1 MSNGK
6 AELSITQYDTVRNVL
21 PLDLDGVLID
31 FGDTLAYFSEEDFR
45 RYEEALLAIF
55 RRQGYQGSF
64 ELMHRIFRELIVGST
79 SGEIG
84 SLHEFWDLFLEKLG
98 INKSGTP
105 IRKLEE
111 VRIRYSAMIFEVYE
125 GTFQVLS
132 TLQKK
137 YRLALV
143 SNCAIGT
150 SDVIEALDLG
160 KFFEL
165 IVLSYEVGVR
175 KPDRPIYLEA
185 IRGLKLEPEK
195 CIFVADEIS
204 DLEGARGVGL
214 KTMLVKQGSLTTHD
228 AEDPYFSPDF
238 QCRHIAE
245 ITKFL

>member
-1 MSNGK
+1 
-6 AELSITQYDTVRNVL
+6 
-21 PLDLDGVLID
+21 LDLDGVLID
-31 FGDTLAYFSEEDFR
+31 FGDTLAYFREGGFR
-45 RYEEALLAIF
+45 MYEEALLAIF
-55 RRQGYQGSF
+55 REHKYQGSF
-64 ELMHRIFRELIVGST
+64 KHMHRIFRELISGSS
-79 SGEIG
+79 SGEFG
-84 SLHEFWDLFLEKLG
+84 SLHEFWGLFLEKLS
-98 INKSGTP
+98 INDKSGTP

-111 VRIRYSAMIFEVYE
+111 ARIHYSPKIFDLYE

-137 YRLALV
+137 YHLALV

-150 SDVIEALDLG
+150 SDVIKALDLK

-175 KPDRPIYLEA
+175 KPDRRIYLEA
-185 IRGLKLEPEK
+185 LHGLKLEPEK

-214 KTMLVKQGSLTTHD
+214 KTLLVKQGSLTTHD
-228 AEDPYFSPDF
+228 AEDPDFNPDF

-245 ITKFL
+245 ITEFL